1 MSTGPGV
8 QTLDRGLQVL
18 HLLAATPGG
27 LTVGELAERLDVH
40 RAIVYRLVGTLGQHR
55 LVVRGADGRHRLW
68 TGLVELARGVAPD
81 WRAVALP
88 ELEMLAEDLSATATL
103 TVAAED
109 SAVAL
114 VVVEPRNTAIHAA
127 YRPGLRHP
135 LTRGASGKAILAGRP
150 PEPGEPADVAQAR
163 RRGYALTR
171 GELQAG
177 AVGIAA
183 PVVVDGWADASVGAV
198 SFTGFDRAS
207 AGRVL
212 AAADRIASAFP
223 NGAGREAS

>member
-8 QTLDRGLQVL
+8 QTLDRGLRLL
-18 HLLAATPGG
+18 HLLAAEPGG
-27 LTVGELAERLDVH
+27 LTVGELSERLGVH

-68 TGLVELARGVAPD
+68 TGLVELARAVAPD
-81 WRAVALP
+81 WRSVALP
-88 ELEMLAEDLSATATL
+88 ELEALAEDLGATATL
-103 TVAAED
+103 SVAAED
-109 SAVAL
+109 FAVAL
-114 VVVEPRNTAIHAA
+114 VVVEPRNTAIHVA

-150 PEPGEPADVAQAR
+150 AEPDEPADVRQAR
-163 RRGYALTR
+163 RRGYAVTR

-183 PVVVDGWADASVGAV
+183 PVVVDGRAEASVGAV
-198 SFTGFDRAS
+198 SFTDFDGAS
-207 AGRVL
+207 VGRVL
-212 AAADRIASAFP
+212 EAAARLAAAFP
-223 NGAGREAS
+223 NGTRELPR